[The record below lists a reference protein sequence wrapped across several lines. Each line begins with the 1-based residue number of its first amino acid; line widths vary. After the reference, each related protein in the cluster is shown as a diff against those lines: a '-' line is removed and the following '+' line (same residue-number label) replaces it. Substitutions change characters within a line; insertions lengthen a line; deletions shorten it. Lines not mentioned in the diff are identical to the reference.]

1 MIAFLQR
8 HRWWFFAVILAGA
21 GLLLVEAWRARR
33 EHSQDGVILAAA
45 RRHSVAPAL
54 VKAVVW
60 RESWFNPR
68 AMGTRGEVGLMQVRP
83 PTAQDWAAATKAPYL
98 SFGQMFN
105 PGWNTDCGA
114 WYLRKQLDRYR
125 NTDNPLPYALA
136 AYNAG
141 PGNAAKWAKGAGAT
155 NSGAFV
161 RQIDFPTTRDYVTTV
176 LKRYR
181 RYEHEFPVA
190 AAREPRRGS

>member
-8 HRWWFFAVILAGA
+8 HKLWLFAVILVGTA
-21 GLLLVEAWRARR
+21 LLLVDVWRSRR
-33 EHSQDGVILAAA
+33 EHSQDAVILAAA
-45 RRHSVAPAL
+45 RRHGVPPAL

-60 RESWFNPR
+60 RESWFYPR
-68 AMGTRGEVGLMQVRP
+68 ATGTKGEVGLMQVRP
-83 PTAQDWAAATKAPYL
+83 PTAQDWAAATKAPYV

-125 NTDNPLPYALA
+125 HTDNPLPYALA

-155 NSGAFV
+155 NSAAFL
-161 RQIDFPTTRDYVTTV
+161 RQMDFPTTRDYVDTV

-181 RYEHEFPVA
+181 RYEREFPTA
-190 AAREPRRGS
+190 GNREPGRRS